1 MVNKVNSKQIP
12 QHVAI
17 IMDGNGRWAQNRGL
31 ASVGGHAKGVEVAK
45 DIVGHASKIGIKYLT
60 LYTFS
65 SENWL
70 RSEEEVMGIMNLLK
84 HHISNDRELI
94 LNNEI
99 RLKVIGDFSRLS
111 RELRSELNS
120 LAHDTRNN
128 RGMQLII
135 ALSYGARDE
144 IVAASK
150 KLAMKVMEKKIAVND
165 ITEKMFAQQLYTVD
179 IPEPGLLIRTG
190 KELRVSNFLL
200 WQIAYTEFYFSDI
213 LWPDFTE
220 HAFDKAL
227 NEYMKRE
234 RRYGK

>member
-1 MVNKVNSKQIP
+1 MNKVNNKQIP
-12 QHVAI
+12 RHVAV

-31 ASVGGHAKGVEVAK
+31 ASVDGHAKGVEVAK
-45 DIVGHASKIGIKYLT
+45 DIVGHASKIGIKHLT

-70 RSEEEVMGIMNLLK
+70 RSEEEVRGIMNLLK

-94 LNNEI
+94 LNNQI
-99 RLKVIGDFSRLS
+99 KLKVIGDFSRLS
-111 RELRSELNS
+111 MELRKELNG

-150 KLAMKVMEKKIAVND
+150 KLAMKVMEKKISVND
-165 ITEKMFAQQLYTVD
+165 ITEEVFAQQLYTAD

-213 LWPDFTE
+213 LWPDFTAQ
-220 HAFDKAL
+220 AFDEAL
-227 NEYMKRE
+227 NEFMKRE